1 MTQNYSNGK
10 IYLLRPS
17 IPNYDLGDV
26 YIGSTTMSL
35 EKRFSNHCCASNHTS
50 AKFLFQKYGA
60 ENITIE
66 LLENYPCELRSE
78 LQMRE
83 GQHIRSR
90 KCINKSIAGRTPK
103 QYYADNRSKL
113 IKQNREWAINNKP
126 AYNAYMKN
134 YMRHYRLKKKLENTY
149 STEIQAIA

>member
-10 IYLLRPS
+10 IYILRPT

-26 YIGSTTMSL
+26 YIGSTTTTL
-35 EKRFSNHCCASNHTS
+35 EKRLSNHCCASNHTS

-60 ENITIE
+60 ENMTIE
-66 LLENYPCELRSE
+66 LLENYPCESRNQLE
-78 LQMRE
+78 MRE

-90 KCINKSIAGRTPK
+90 KCINKSIAGRSPK
-103 QYYADNRSKL
+103 QYYADNRAKL
-113 IKQNREWAINNKP
+113 IQRTREWAINNKP
-126 AYNAYMKN
+126 LYNAYMKL
-134 YMRHYRLKKKLENTY
+134 YMRQYRLKKKLENTY